1 MNHDPLKSLWQ
12 TQEQPRTTLSLQ
24 ELHKKSSAL
33 QRRVRLRNG
42 LEYLACLLVIVGFGR
57 YFMEFPQSLMRLGS
71 ALVIAGT
78 VYVAW
83 QLHRRASSPAASPA
97 LPGLTFHRLQLE
109 RQRDALRS
117 VWAWYVGPLV
127 PGVVVFRW
135 GVETQL
141 DATAPFARGLYANL
155 AIAAVLLIVVL
166 INRYAASKLQR
177 QIDQL
182 PQES

>member
-1 MNHDPLKSLWQ
+1 MKQDPLKSLWQ
-12 TQEQPRTTLSLQ
+12 TQELPATTLSLQ
-24 ELHKKSSAL
+24 ELHKQSNAL

-42 LEYLACLLVIVGFGR
+42 LEYLACLLVIVGFGS
-57 YFMEFPQSLMRLGS
+57 YFVEFPQTLMRLGS

-78 VYVAW
+78 AYVAW
-83 QLHRRASSPAASPA
+83 QLHRRASGPSASPA
-97 LPGLTFHRLQLE
+97 LPGLTFHRQQLE

-127 PGVVVFRW
+127 PGMVVFRW

-155 AIAAVLLIVVL
+155 IIAAVLLMVVL
-166 INRYAASKLQR
+166 INRYVASTLQR

-182 PQES
+182 PAEA